1 MRRLGLIAGLVA
13 LAVVLIACGGEEEEP
28 VLELE
33 PSAASSRGKIRGA
46 VDRFNIAAE
55 ELDAKLLCNDVLPP
69 SSIGDPERCETA
81 IASLM
86 RANPEN
92 WEPYGTVRKI
102 RERGDVARARGVQ
115 GDSRTTINFVSEGDR
130 WYVEVFD

>member
-13 LAVVLIACGGEEEEP
+13 LAVVAIACGEDEEEP

-33 PSAASSRGKIRGA
+33 KSSGSNIGKIRGA

-69 SSIGDPERCETA
+69 SSIGDPERCEAA
-81 IASLM
+81 IESLM
-86 RANPEN
+86 RTNPET
-92 WEPYGTVRKI
+92 WVPYGTPRKI
-102 RERGDVARARGVQ
+102 RERGDIARARAVQ
-115 GDSRTTINFVSEGDR
+115 GDSRTTINLVNEGDR